1 MKYKSFISV
10 IVFVLLF
17 SCSGRE
23 LIREDEK
30 AVTQTPEPYPTQGIM
45 HFMYGEIYRSSGN
58 FAYANIEYQRAL
70 NYDTSTTILNAIAE
84 TYLIMGKKDM
94 AKEYFEKTLF
104 YDPENP
110 VANTAVINLYMEEGH
125 YNKAIPLLE
134 RELEKKSDDSE
145 LLRKLA
151 SAYRRS
157 KKFDAALE
165 ALDRMIRLE
174 PELPWPYI
182 YAAEIELERG
192 QLASAAPY
200 LGKAIPLLPPD
211 NELYEFWIRA
221 LIEKNDMPA
230 LISAL
235 ESWMKSDPGILLPYL
250 FYIEQQI
257 RLNNISAA
265 DSVLAEIR
273 KQSSADYRIPYLE
286 GSLAMLNNDEDSAW
300 VSYQKAAAY
309 PEADRNVFMRFGLW
323 FWENGKFER
332 AAMIAESAIERFGP
346 EARWLHMLA
355 MLRFESGNTN
365 EAIALLREIV
375 SADPQNRGAREDLA
389 NIFLQKGNSAAADS
403 IYSGLLNET
412 PEDPSLLNNYAY
424 ALAQM
429 NLHLDIAMEMVNKAL
444 EYDENAA
451 YCDTKAWIY
460 YRMEQYRRALRWV
473 KKSLK
478 YEDAGSEVHYHH
490 GKIRSALNQNN
501 AAESAFKEALDIN
514 PANIEARE
522 ALEELEI

>member
-1 MKYKSFISV
+1 MKCKSFISV

-23 LIREDEK
+23 LSRQAEK
-30 AVTQTPEPYPTQGIM
+30 ETAKTPEPYPTQSIM

-58 FAYANIEYQRAL
+58 FAYANMEYQRAL

-94 AKEYFEKTLF
+94 AREYFEKTLY

-110 VANTAVINLYMEEGH
+110 AANTAVINLYLEEGR
-125 YNKAIPLLE
+125 YDKAIPLLE
-134 RELEKKSDDSE
+134 RELEQKADDSE

-165 ALDRMIRLE
+165 VLDRMIRLE
-174 PELPWPYI
+174 PGLPWPYI
-182 YAAEIELERG
+182 YTAEIELERG
-192 QLASAAPY
+192 QLANAAPY
-200 LGKAIPLLPPD
+200 LEKAVLLLPPD
-211 NELYEFWIRA
+211 NELYEFLIRA

-235 ESWMKSDPGILLPYL
+235 ESWMKSDPDILLPYL

-273 KQSSADYRIPYLE
+273 TQSSADYRIPYLE
-286 GSLAMLNNDEDSAW
+286 GTLAMLNNDEDSAW
-300 VSYQKAAAY
+300 AYYQKATAF

-332 AAMIAESAIERFGP
+332 AAMIAESAIARFGR

-355 MLRFESGNTN
+355 MLRFGTGNTE
-365 EAIALLREIV
+365 EAKTLLHEVV

-389 NIFLQKGNSAAADS
+389 NIFLQEGNATAADS
-403 IYSGLLNET
+403 IYAGLLNET
-412 PEDPSLLNNYAY
+412 PENPSLLNNYAY
-424 ALAQM
+424 SLAQM
-429 NLHLDIAMEMVNKAL
+429 NIRLDAAMEMVNKAL
-444 EYDENAA
+444 EYDKNAA

-460 YRMEQYRRALRWV
+460 YRKKQYRRALRWV

-490 GKIRSALNQNN
+490 GKIRSALNQKT
-501 AAESAFKEALDIN
+501 AAESAFKEALAIN
-514 PANIEARE
+514 PANSEARE
-522 ALEELEI
+522 ALEELGI